1 MEGKL
6 TIKRITEVDRLHYL
20 KGFRIDYVNRE
31 GADKSWELV
40 SRQGIERLR
49 EEIDHGKRFS
59 DGAMIFATNHEKT
72 HVVMLKEYRVSA
84 GRTVYMLPAG
94 LADGDEPVSVT
105 SVREFKE
112 ETGMDF
118 EFVMSDAPRYASV
131 GIINECV
138 EIAYG
143 YYSGEPSNRH
153 QSPDEEAEIVFV
165 DRHMAKHILEH
176 EDIAIRSALLLKHF
190 FNLNSFFDRE

>member
-40 SRQGIERLR
+40 SRQGIDRLR

-59 DGAMIFATNHEKT
+59 DGAMIFATNREKT
-72 HVVMLKEYRVSA
+72 HVVMLREYRVSA
-84 GRTVYMLPAG
+84 GRTIYMLPAG
-94 LADGDEPVSVT
+94 LSDGDEPVSVT

-118 EFVMSDAPRYASV
+118 EFVMSDVPRYASV

-143 YYSGEPSNRH
+143 YYSGEPSNSH
-153 QSPDEEAEIVFV
+153 QSPDEEAEIIFV
-165 DRHMAKHILEH
+165 DRHMAQHILEH
-176 EDIAIRSALLLKHF
+176 EDIAIRSALLLRHF
-190 FNLNSFFDRE
+190 FNLNSFFERE

>member
-1 MEGKL
+1 MEKKL
-6 TIKRITEVDRLHYL
+6 TIKQITEVDHLKYL

-31 GADKSWELV
+31 GADKTWELV
-40 SRQGIERLR
+40 SRQGIDRLKD
-49 EEIDHGKRFS
+49 EITNGKRYS
-59 DGAMIFATNHEKT
+59 DGAMIFATNREKT
-72 HVVMLKEYRVSA
+72 LVVMLREYRVSA
-84 GRTVYMLPAG
+84 GRYIYMLPAG
-94 LADGDEPVSVT
+94 LADGDESVAVT

-118 EFVMSDAPRYASV
+118 EFVVSDAPRYSSV

-138 EIAYG
+138 EISYG
-143 YYSGEPSNRH
+143 YYSGEASNRH
-153 QSPDEEAEIVFV
+153 QSPDEDAEIIFV

-190 FNLNSFFDRE
+190 FNLNSFFERE